1 MTDPRPRGRP
11 RSTGTLECVRCG
23 NLVPKLRVHWPDG
36 AVCGACFTTAART
49 YGTCAF
55 CGEDRLVP
63 GRSSAGAHICRDC
76 AGITT
81 KLVCDQCGREAE
93 RIRGGHCARCVLT
106 HDLER
111 ILNPSSPPDLRIKR
125 LITTLAAV
133 PRPESI
139 LTWMRHPTT
148 ADLLARIGSRELHLS
163 HPAFDALPPS
173 RSAEHLREMLVH
185 HHMLPSRGD
194 PRLARFESWL
204 DQRLITLQ
212 PTPEIHTP
220 IEQFARWHHLR
231 RLHVPDTGRNMDNAT
246 RTAKQEI
253 TEATKFLTWLR
264 TEHHTTIAHLRQA
277 HLDAYLSEGT
287 TTRRTIRSFIQ
298 WRHRTGIA
306 ARFTIRYRTARTTPL
321 AASTTRLEL
330 IRTTIEAD
338 HITLS
343 TRIAALLLL
352 LYGIPVRRIAELTL
366 ENITTTPPGP
376 TVRIGTLP
384 APLPEPLLPLL
395 QQHLDS
401 HANQKTTNHQSRWLF
416 PGTRAGHHLTEQTLM
431 QRLRKLGIDIRAA
444 RNAALHDLSKE
455 IDAASLAALL
465 GYTPNTM
472 NIHAARAAIPM
483 GSYPAIKRPKR

>member
-1 MTDPRPRGRP
+1 M
-11 RSTGTLECVRCG
+11 
-23 NLVPKLRVHWPDG
+23 
-36 AVCGACFTTAART
+36 
-49 YGTCAF
+49 
-55 CGEDRLVP
+55 P
-63 GRSSAGAHICRDC
+63 GRSPTGANLCRDC

-81 KLVCDQCGREAE
+81 TLTCDRCGREAE
-93 RIRGGHCARCVLT
+93 RLRGDHCARCVLT
-106 HDLER
+106 ADLEHT
-111 ILNPSSPPDLRIKR
+111 LNPNSPPDLRIKR

-173 RSAEHLREMLVH
+173 RSVEHLREMLVH
-185 HHMLPSRGD
+185 HHMLPSRGN
-194 PRLARFESWL
+194 PRLARFETWL
-204 DQRLITLQ
+204 HHRLTTLQ
-212 PTPEIHTP
+212 ETPEIHTP

-231 RLHVPDTGRNMDNAT
+231 RLREPDSGRNMDNAT

-264 TEHHTTIAHLRQA
+264 TEHHTTITHLRQA

-287 TTRRTIRSFIQ
+287 TTRHTIRNFIQ

-306 ARFTIRYRTARTTPL
+306 ARFTIRCRTARSTPL
-321 AASTTRLEL
+321 VSSTTRLEL
-330 IRTTIEAD
+330 IRITIEAD

-366 ENITTTPPGP
+366 DDLSTTPTGP
-376 TVRIGTLP
+376 TVRIGALP
-384 APLPEPLLPLL
+384 APLPEPLLPLV
-395 QQHLDS
+395 QQYLDS
-401 HANQKTTNHQSRWLF
+401 HANRKTTNHNSHWLF

-431 QRLRKLGIDIRAA
+431 KRLRRLGIDIRAL
-444 RNAALHDLSKE
+444 RNTALHELSKE

-472 NIHAARAAIPM
+472 NIHATRAGTPM
-483 GSYPAIKRPKR
+483 GSYPAAKHPDTTSDSPPLNLDRT

>member
-1 MTDPRPRGRP
+1 
-11 RSTGTLECVRCG
+11 
-23 NLVPKLRVHWPDG
+23 
-36 AVCGACFTTAART
+36 
-49 YGTCAF
+49 
-55 CGEDRLVP
+55 
-63 GRSSAGAHICRDC
+63 
-76 AGITT
+76 
-81 KLVCDQCGREAE
+81 
-93 RIRGGHCARCVLT
+93 
-106 HDLER
+106 
-111 ILNPSSPPDLRIKR
+111 
-125 LITTLAAV
+125 
-133 PRPESI
+133 
-139 LTWMRHPTT
+139 
-148 ADLLARIGSRELHLS
+148 
-163 HPAFDALPPS
+163 
-173 RSAEHLREMLVH
+173 ML
-185 HHMLPSRGD
+185 
-194 PRLARFESWL
+194 F
-204 DQRLITLQ
+204 
-212 PTPEIHTP
+212 
-220 IEQFARWHHLR
+220 
-231 RLHVPDTGRNMDNAT
+231 
-246 RTAKQEI
+246 
-253 TEATKFLTWLR
+253 
-264 TEHHTTIAHLRQA
+264 
-277 HLDAYLSEGT
+277 
-287 TTRRTIRSFIQ
+287 RSFIQ

-366 ENITTTPPGP
+366 DDITTTPPGP